1 MDEVVLKLYA
11 VRNQEGKFFRSKG
24 YGGYEDSWVDSINRA
39 KIYPRIGSAKSV
51 VTFWADNY
59 PKFGIP
65 DIVELRVTESVVLNQ
80 KERFSKV
87 VTAKE
92 KREAKKKEQ
101 SSKQKL
107 LEAKKNYE
115 KALKDLEKLNNEP

>member
-1 MDEVVLKLYA
+1 MNNESSLTLYV
-11 VRNQEGKFFRSKG
+11 VRNAAGQFFRG
-24 YGGYEDSWVDSINRA
+24 YGESWVDDINRA